1 MGLPPIEKEEFIR
14 DLPNETKCDR
24 CGSVVPALDWGVGRF
39 GAGEW
44 MAVCVVQCKHCNRMK
59 VAAAG
64 SSYEAHH
71 RAQMMRTELLAMIG
85 AKP

>member
-1 MGLPPIEKEEFIR
+1 MGLPPMEQEEFTR
-14 DLPNETKCDR
+14 DLPLETKCDR
-24 CGSVVPALDWGVGRF
+24 CGSVIAALDWGVGRF

-44 MAVCVVQCKHCNRMK
+44 MALCVVQCAKCKRMK

-71 RAQMMRTELLAMIG
+71 RAQMMRTQLLASIN
-85 AKP
+85 AVY